1 MLILTFQTSVWR
13 EAVLY
18 TYVTVHIAGQ
28 EYTYS
33 AVKGIMETVMN
44 QKRLSE
50 DLANMEEVL
59 SRTAD
64 RCDIWQDRLIHA
76 MARAIYD
83 ILVWILKHSNK

>member
-1 MLILTFQTSVWR
+1 
-13 EAVLY
+13 
-18 TYVTVHIAGQ
+18 
-28 EYTYS
+28 
-33 AVKGIMETVMN
+33 MN

-83 ILVWILKHSNK
+83 ILVWILKHSNKYIDGGKAGSGLFFSAFPRS

>member
-1 MLILTFQTSVWR
+1 M
-13 EAVLY
+13 LY
-18 TYVTVHIAGQ
+18 TYVTVHTAGQ
-28 EYTYS
+28 EYTCLV
-33 AVKGIMETVMN
+33 AKTIMETVMN

>member
-1 MLILTFQTSVWR
+1 MTLVIGVLR
-13 EAVLY
+13 ETVLY
-18 TYVTVHIAGQ
+18 TYVTVHTAGQ
-28 EYTYS
+28 EYMYL
-33 AVKGIMETVMN
+33 AVKGIMEMAMN

-64 RCDIWQDRLIHA
+64 RCDIWQDRLIYA